1 MTAYVVKRLLS
12 LIPVLLVVGVVAFG
26 LVHLTPGDP
35 AAYMLGPDATPED
48 LARVR
53 HQLGLDRPLHVQF
66 LHFVVRGLQGD
77 LGRSI
82 FLDKP
87 VTTALAERAEPTLML
102 ALLSEAVAL
111 AIAVPAGVLA
121 AWRRNTW
128 VDRLVMALA
137 LAGISIPSFWLGLNL
152 ILWLAVKWRLFP
164 VAGYVS
170 PSRDLLRSLQYLA
183 LPAVTLGSVHAGL
196 IARMT
201 RTAMIDVIRE
211 DHVRTARAKGLSEG
225 RVLIRHVLRNA
236 LVPVL
241 TVVGISLSLLI
252 GGAVVVETVFNIPGM
267 GSLVVASVQRRDYP
281 VIQGAVLVTAA
292 VYVLVNLLVDIAYA
306 ALDPRIRYE

>member
-66 LHFVVRGLQGD
+66 LQFVVRGLQGD

-170 PSRDLLRSLQYLA
+170 PARDLLRSLQYLA

-211 DHVRTARAKGLSEG
+211 DHVRTARAKGLSEA

-281 VIQGAVLVTAA
+281 VIQGAVLATAT

-306 ALDPRIRYE
+306 ALDPRIRYD